1 MSITRIIIIYMIK
14 NYFMLSNY
22 VNNITSLNNYKIT
35 SKISNKEDILCTNK
49 EHKLD
54 KEKQKKKT
62 EDTIKEISKENE
74 SLVEDDDMLENML
87 FNLTIKNYI
96 NNPTDTKID
105 PQVYRDLG
113 IYDSILKKININY
126 TKAGKIYLIHQL
138 FKPTDNI
145 SLLIHKQN
153 LIKIIHKDKQ
163 LIKFLS
169 QKLQQYKKYENELIS
184 IWSPLSLEAKK
195 LYSNVYF
202 DTKYINN
209 LNKYPLSIHLLN
221 FYYIFIRHF
230 IYYFIQC

>member
-126 TKAGKIYLIHQL
+126 TKAGKIYLIHH
-138 FKPTDNI
+138 N
-145 SLLIHKQN
+145 
-153 LIKIIHKDKQ
+153 
-163 LIKFLS
+163 
-169 QKLQQYKKYENELIS
+169 
-184 IWSPLSLEAKK
+184 
-195 LYSNVYF
+195 
-202 DTKYINN
+202 
-209 LNKYPLSIHLLN
+209 
-221 FYYIFIRHF
+221 
-230 IYYFIQC
+230 